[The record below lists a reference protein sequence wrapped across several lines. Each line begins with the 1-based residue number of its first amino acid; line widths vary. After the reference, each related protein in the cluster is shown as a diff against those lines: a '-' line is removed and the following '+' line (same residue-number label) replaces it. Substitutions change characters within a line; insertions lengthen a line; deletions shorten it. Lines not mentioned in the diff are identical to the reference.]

1 MEFILIIGIFEAL
14 FLAALIFAQKE
25 KSLSD
30 NILGSFFLLYALNFV
45 LSYIEFYN
53 RQHGFPYPSFINT
66 APPFILLHG
75 PVLWFYIKSLT
86 DQHFSFRPVYVLHFF
101 PFLIMVS
108 VLWMDIY
115 SLPSSQK
122 IELISNEAF
131 TDFITYKIFVV
142 AIAVSTI
149 GYFYWGLKLVQRYQ
163 RKIKTYFS
171 HVENID
177 LSWLHTLL
185 AAALVVYVIINSVY
199 IIDLFYPIAPFG
211 MLQFLSFVFGAV
223 YIVFLG
229 FFGLRQ
235 GNLFATQK
243 INLDLEN
250 AVKQQTDQQ
259 FLPGKERKFIYTLQ
273 DYMKEHK
280 SYLNSD
286 LTINKLSKDLD
297 VTPEYLSRT
306 INKHLNKNFFDFI
319 NHYRVE
325 EFKKLCRDEK
335 NEKITIIG
343 LAYESG
349 FNSKATFNRVFK
361 NITGTTPGAY
371 QKDVS
376 EK

>member
-1 MEFILIIGIFEAL
+1 MKFILIIGIFEAL
-14 FLAALIFAQKE
+14 FLAGLVFTQKE

-30 NILGSFFLLYALNFV
+30 NILGAFFLLYALNFA

-53 RQHGFPYPSFINT
+53 RQHGFPYPAFINT

-86 DQHFSFRPVYVLHFF
+86 DQNFGFRPVYVLHFF

-108 VLWMDIY
+108 VLGVNVY
-115 SLPSSQK
+115 SLPAEQK
-122 IELISNEAF
+122 IELINSE
-131 TDFITYKIFVV
+131 TITEILIYKIFVI
-142 AIAVSTI
+142 AIAISTM
-149 GYFYWGLKLVQRYQ
+149 GYFYWGFAMVQRYK

-177 LSWLHTLL
+177 LSWLQSLL
-185 AAALVVYVIINSVY
+185 VAALILYGVVNSAY
-199 IIDLFYPIAPFG
+199 IVDFFYPIASFG

-243 INLDLEN
+243 INLNLEEAIRQPDN
-250 AVKQQTDQQ
+250 PSS
-259 FLPGKERKFIYTLQ
+259 LPEKEKKFIYTLQ
-273 DYMKEHK
+273 NYMNEYKP
-280 SYLNSD
+280 YLNSG
-286 LTINKLSKDLD
+286 LTINKLSRELD
-297 VTPEYLSRT
+297 VTPEYLSKI

-319 NHYRVE
+319 NYYRVD
-325 EFKKLCRDEK
+325 EFKKLCRDDS
-335 NEKITIIG
+335 NENITLIG

-371 QKDVS
+371 HKNIS
-376 EK
+376 EN